1 MKQLPRSASNP
12 LIKQPAYLA
21 RISLWVR
28 VLVCFLVFAVPA
40 LAAEGLPGQDAIPA
54 EASTDQIPVSEA
66 SPETTL
72 PPLDAERIACF
83 DRLWSGYQED
93 VWFYNQKGQR
103 VVPQPAL
110 DWLIVRL
117 MDTPVQIDTPLGE
130 AIDSP
135 SPDAT
140 DGLPTTSTDS
150 FSTEPSDNFE
160 MGDSDPQP
168 PSFESFNQQYGEYF
182 SHFLHDPELGPAMA
196 AYRLRRD
203 MPQEVFRTLMT
214 RLQQDPQVK
223 YAHPAWKIA
232 DQLYAPLERIEI
244 LWKTATTPTQ
254 RQALLQN
261 SAALENDE
269 ITPSN
274 RQSITIDPCR
284 QSVWQTANLLAED
297 ISVAQA
303 WPVLMPLIPPVGVQ
317 FSLAMNGAMPGTPI
331 PFTFEI
337 RFTDKVKIE
346 SSTIANL
353 NLKPGGIFHNLYD
366 ISYDVPL
373 SAVDLNRS
381 PIRITGQ
388 IKIYATGEYNLPGI
402 PVYYTDSGAPRTKV
416 QLIKTTEVPVR
427 IAAMIPENQQGFDLQ
442 VAEPAPLPGMDDAAA
457 TGAKRHN
464 AMLMLAGLVLIGLVC
479 ASVAILRRSRQK
491 MAVQPENHA
500 LNRLYQAVSAAVLA
514 TEQHLGLKELAVLG
528 VALKNYLAEFAGLD
542 EDMRG
547 GSHTAFFQRI
557 EDALPRA
564 CRPSAADVLSI
575 IDHALARGDQAVI
588 PADLPEKAGKLIAEV
603 RACSET
609 LTDVPEKH

>member
-1 MKQLPRSASNP
+1 MKQHPRNASRTVT
-12 LIKQPAYLA
+12 KHPACLA
-21 RISLWVR
+21 QVSLLVQ
-28 VLVCFLVFAVPA
+28 VLVFFLVFAVPA
-40 LAAEGLPGQDAIPA
+40 MAAENLPDQSGTTA
-54 EASTDQIPVSEA
+54 EVSAEQVTDSEA
-66 SPETTL
+66 QPETASDS
-72 PPLDAERIACF
+72 LDAERIACF
-83 DRLWSGYQED
+83 DRLWSSYQED
-93 VWFYNQKGQR
+93 VWFYDQNGQR

-110 DWLIVRL
+110 DWLVVRL
-117 MDTPVQIDTPLGE
+117 MDATRQIDT
-130 AIDSP
+130 
-135 SPDAT
+135 
-140 DGLPTTSTDS
+140 LPEDTTDS
-150 FSTEPSDNFE
+150 YSAEISDNLQ
-160 MGDSDPQP
+160 MGDSNAQP

-203 MPQEVFRTLMT
+203 MPKEVFQTLMT

-223 YAHPAWKIA
+223 YAHPAWRIA
-232 DQLYAPLERIEI
+232 DQLYAPLERIAI
-244 LWKTATTPTQ
+244 RWKTAASPQQ
-254 RQALLQN
+254 RQALLQ
-261 SAALENDE
+261 AIEAVETDE

-427 IAAMIPENQQGFDLQ
+427 IAAMIPESQQGFDLQ

-457 TGAKRHN
+457 TGAKRHH

-479 ASVAILRRSRQK
+479 ASAAILRRSRQK

-500 LNRLYQAVSAAVLA
+500 LNRLYQAVSAVVLA

-547 GSHTAFFQRI
+547 GSHTAFFHRI

-609 LTDVPEKH
+609 LQDVPEKH